1 MLKKRFGN
9 TQLIVNRHMDAL
21 LRLTAVT
28 THHDVKELQWLCDA
42 IGANVKGFV
51 VRPKP
56 DQPDRLARPYASSKA
71 YAAVIYLQR
80 EVNNNASVTVVATKM
95 CVTPIISVS
104 IPRLDLLSLPLP
116 DFQVTVSCPFEHT
129 GVDFARPTVCQG
141 KSRCGGMAVL
151 LHTTRCT
158 THAVHL
164 NLVEN
169 LNADSFM
176 WSLSDM
182 PRFWRVVTI

>member
-1 MLKKRFGN
+1 MPHP
-9 TQLIVNRHMDAL
+9 RHMQL
-21 LRLTAVT
+21 SFIFREKLTTMYV
-28 THHDVKELQWLCDA
+28 
-42 IGANVKGFV
+42 
-51 VRPKP
+51 
-56 DQPDRLARPYASSKA
+56 
-71 YAAVIYLQR
+71 
-80 EVNNNASVTVVATKM
+80 SVTVVATKM

-164 NLVEN
+164 NLVKS
-169 LNADSFM
+169 LNADSLM
-176 WSLSDM
+176 WSLSDV
-182 PRFWRVVTI
+182 PRF